1 MDIKIFANANL
12 GEIRIAQNEKNE
24 VFFCLS
30 DVCKILALANPSMV
44 KCRLDE
50 AGLSQIEVCS
60 TSINQYGCKSVR
72 TTKMTYINE
81 ANLYR
86 CIFQSKKEEAKD
98 FQNWIYSQ
106 VLPQIRKTGGYIPVH
121 EEDDEKMVLARALN
135 IMQRTLEEKNR
146 IIDEQRPMAELGKQV
161 SGSDNNIMI
170 GEMAKILYENGI
182 EIGRK
187 RLFKWLRENG
197 YIFKQSREPMQ
208 IWIEKGIMTVKEC
221 WITTNHGK
229 ELSVTPMITGKGQQ
243 HFLQIFLRGSNAL

>member
-86 CIFQSKKEEAKD
+86 CIFQSKKEEAKAFPETAD
-98 FQNWIYSQ
+98 GN
-106 VLPQIRKTGGYIPVH
+106 
-121 EEDDEKMVLARALN
+121 
-135 IMQRTLEEKNR
+135 
-146 IIDEQRPMAELGKQV
+146 
-161 SGSDNNIMI
+161 SGRES
-170 GEMAKILYENGI
+170 
-182 EIGRK
+182 GRK
-187 RLFKWLRENG
+187 HR
-197 YIFKQSREPMQ
+197 
-208 IWIEKGIMTVKEC
+208 
-221 WITTNHGK
+221 K
-229 ELSVTPMITGKGQQ
+229 ELLNNKV
-243 HFLQIFLRGSNAL
+243 LLV

>member
-1 MDIKIFANANL
+1 MNIKIFTNANW

-86 CIFQSKKEEAKD
+86 WTPYPAEVCGEEHTEFDAQ
-98 FQNWIYSQ
+98 F
-106 VLPQIRKTGGYIPVH
+106 P
-121 EEDDEKMVLARALN
+121 
-135 IMQRTLEEKNR
+135 
-146 IIDEQRPMAELGKQV
+146 
-161 SGSDNNIMI
+161 
-170 GEMAKILYENGI
+170 
-182 EIGRK
+182 
-187 RLFKWLRENG
+187 
-197 YIFKQSREPMQ
+197 
-208 IWIEKGIMTVKEC
+208 
-221 WITTNHGK
+221 
-229 ELSVTPMITGKGQQ
+229 
-243 HFLQIFLRGSNAL
+243 